1 MTQRSDIDISRI
13 PASGVGGLGLLAMAG
28 ITVYFV
34 PQLRA
39 VGVPTVLGGVVIG
52 LTLVAIRNRR
62 VRTPGGLAP
71 VCRGGVRRGCHVCA
85 GCVCALGPVESACEA
100 RTLPP

>member
-1 MTQRSDIDISRI
+1 MTQRNDIDISRI
-13 PASGVGGLGLLAMAG
+13 PVSGVGGLGLLAMAG

-62 VRTPGGLAP
+62 VRMLAAIGA
-71 VCRGGVRRGCHVCA
+71 VVAAAAFVAAVMFMLRGFGNH
-85 GCVCALGPVESACEA
+85 
-100 RTLPP
+100 

>member
-1 MTQRSDIDISRI
+1 MAKSDIDISRI
-13 PASGVGGLGLLAMAG
+13 PASGIGGLGLLAMAG

-39 VGVPTVLGGVVIG
+39 IGVPTALGGVVIG

-62 VRTPGGLAP
+62 VRTLAALGAVVAAAAFVAAVMVMLGGLP
-71 VCRGGVRRGCHVCA
+71 NH
-85 GCVCALGPVESACEA
+85 
-100 RTLPP
+100 

>member
-1 MTQRSDIDISRI
+1 MGQRSEIDISRI

-62 VRTPGGLAP
+62 VRTLAAIGA
-71 VCRGGVRRGCHVCA
+71 VVAAVAFVAAVLVMLRGFGNH
-85 GCVCALGPVESACEA
+85 
-100 RTLPP
+100 

>member
-13 PASGVGGLGLLAMAG
+13 PASGIGGLGLVAMAG

-39 VGVPTVLGGVVIG
+39 VGVPTLLGGVAVG
-52 LTLVAIRNRR
+52 LTLVAIRNRG
-62 VRTPGGLAP
+62 VRTLATIGA
-71 VCRGGVRRGCHVCA
+71 VVAAAAFVAAVVVMLRGFGN
-85 GCVCALGPVESACEA
+85 P
-100 RTLPP
+100 